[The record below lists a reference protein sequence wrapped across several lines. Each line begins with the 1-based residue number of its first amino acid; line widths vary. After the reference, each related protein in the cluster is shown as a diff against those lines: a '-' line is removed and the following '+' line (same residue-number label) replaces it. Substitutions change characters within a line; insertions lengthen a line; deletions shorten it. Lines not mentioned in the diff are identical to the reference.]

1 MNSHTDCL
9 RRGLLSLPTL
19 DCRVVRVV
27 RYFLCMYTFNVL
39 LDWCS
44 DCVFGVVAK
53 LFLLFDTVLSRCLCF
68 KYVYCWAWRGLL
80 LGLQQ
85 HFQSPLGC
93 RYDCVLTFFSLHSVC
108 QSAQPL
114 SVGGSGGGFLT
125 PGEAVG
131 TLAISGCCCR

>member
-44 DCVFGVVAK
+44 DCVFGVVAQ
-53 LFLLFDTVLSRCLCF
+53 LFDTVLSRCLCF

-93 RYDCVLTFFSLHSVC
+93 RYDCVSDVFFVAQRLPKCSAAVC
-108 QSAQPL
+108 
-114 SVGGSGGGFLT
+114 GGKGGGFLT